1 VLDVGDSQMQREVP
15 AAARAACSVCECR
28 DGAWRAAQALRSTAG
43 CEPERAVTLSRRR
56 ESRHE
61 EKQTEFLESVIEVIA
76 ECVGGRRACPRECA

>member
-1 VLDVGDSQMQREVP
+1 MWVIR
-15 AAARAACSVCECR
+15 RCSEKCQQQPEQLAVCECR